1 MVVASD
7 LSVKMFDQICERL
20 LLDCSSREWRVRQS
34 AAEALAELFSSG
46 GAGKTFDTVEK
57 KIAEAW
63 TIAFRV
69 ADDIK
74 ETVRIRGMMFV
85 KSLRSLSLRLTDAN
99 QIGDSMA
106 SAARDKRETS
116 QRGRAF

>member
-1 MVVASD
+1 MNGG
-7 LSVKMFDQICERL
+7 CG
-20 LLDCSSREWRVRQS
+20 QS

-74 ETVRIRGMMFV
+74 GN
-85 KSLRSLSLRLTDAN
+85 RSNPWNDVCKV
-99 QIGDSMA
+99 IEIVIPYD
-106 SAARDKRETS
+106 
-116 QRGRAF
+116 